1 MAYTE
6 TTQTSWGSRL
16 GGAFKGMVTGI
27 VLVVVGTILLY
38 WNEGRTV
45 KTGGAINEARSVAVK
60 VDDISR
66 VDPALA
72 GKVIYATGRA
82 DTRDVLTDPIFGASA
97 TAINI
102 SRRVEYY
109 QWQEHSR
116 QETRKKLGGGEETV
130 TTYTYTMEWVG
141 GPIDSGSFKDP
152 EYQGRNKVLASYED
166 ETLYAPNVTFGGYT
180 LPDFL
185 KRSIGGAVPLDLVLD
200 EDRKKAIFEG
210 LSVEPGPVGNAMLP
224 AGNAVLP
231 AKGSSDPASA
241 DAAVRDVASSAVQP
255 QDRYVHAQG
264 NVLYLGEK
272 TGSPQIGDV
281 RVTFTQTP
289 PADVSI
295 IAQVAGNTFEKF
307 TASNGY
313 TFSRLNMGTVGME
326 KMFAGAE
333 SDNATTA
340 WILRVVGTIV
350 VIVGLGAI
358 FRPLS
363 VIADVI
369 PILGS
374 IVGAGTGFVAF
385 LLGLAWSLLV
395 IAVAWIRFRPVLA
408 ASLLGGVVVLLGL
421 LFVKGRKG
429 KAA

>member
-16 GGAFKGMVTGI
+16 GGAFKGILTGI

-66 VDPALA
+66 ADPALA

-82 DTRDVLTDPIFGASA
+82 DTQDVLEDPIFGAKA

-130 TTYTYTMEWVG
+130 TTYTYTREWVD
-141 GPIDSGSFKDP
+141 GPTDSGAFKDP
-152 EYQGRNKVLASYED
+152 DYQGRNKVLAEYKD
-166 ETLYAPNVTFGGYT
+166 ETLYAPNVTFGVYT
-180 LPDFL
+180 LPNFL
-185 KRSIGGAVPLDLVLD
+185 EHSIGGAVPLDLVLD

-210 LSVEPGPVGNAMLP
+210 LSVESDPLGNATLR
-224 AGNAVLP
+224 GGV
-231 AKGSSDPASA
+231 SSS
-241 DAAVRDVASSAVQP
+241 VQP

-264 NVLYLGEK
+264 NVLYLGENP
-272 TGSPQIGDV
+272 GSPQIGDV

-289 PADVSI
+289 PTEVSI
-295 IAQVAGNTFEKF
+295 IAQVAGNTFEEF

-313 TFSRLNMGTVGME
+313 TFSRLEMGTVGME
-326 KMFAGAE
+326 RMFAGAE
-333 SDNATTA
+333 SDNATMA
-340 WILRVVGTIV
+340 WILRVVGAIV
-350 VIVGLGAI
+350 VIAGLGTI
-358 FRPLS
+358 LHPLS

-408 ASLLGGVVVLLGL
+408 MSLLGGVVVLLGL
-421 LFVKGRKG
+421 LFVKGRKD

>member
-97 TAINI
+97 TAIDI

-130 TTYTYTMEWVG
+130 TTYTYTREWVG

-210 LSVEPGPVGNAMLP
+210 LSVEPGPVGNAALP
-224 AGNAVLP
+224 AVS
-231 AKGSSDPASA
+231 SSDPASL
-241 DAAVRDVASSAVQP
+241 DAALMGSVSGVVPP
-255 QDRYVHAQG
+255 QDRYIHAQG

-272 TGSPQIGDV
+272 PGSPQVGDI

-295 IAQVAGNTFEKF
+295 IAQVAGNTFEEF
-307 TASNGY
+307 TATNGY
-313 TFSRLNMGTVGME
+313 TFSRLSMGTVGME
-326 KMFAGAE
+326 RMFAGAE
-333 SDNATTA
+333 SDNAIMA

-350 VIVGLGAI
+350 VIAGLGTI
-358 FRPLS
+358 LHPLS

-374 IVGAGTGFVAF
+374 IVGVGTGLVAF

-408 ASLLGGVVVLLGL
+408 ASLLGGVVVLVGL

>member
-16 GGAFKGMVTGI
+16 GNAFKGIVTGI
-27 VLVVVGTILLY
+27 VLIVVGTILLY

-45 KTGGAINEARSVAVK
+45 KTGGAINEARMVTVK
-60 VDDISR
+60 AGDISR

-82 DTRDVLTDPIFGASA
+82 DTQDVITDPIFGVSA
-97 TAINI
+97 QAINI
-102 SRRVEYY
+102 SWSVEYY

-116 QETRKKLGGGEETV
+116 EEKRKKLGGGEETV
-130 TTYTYTMEWVG
+130 TTYTYTREWVG
-141 GPIDSGSFKDP
+141 GPIDSGAFRDP
-152 EYQGRNKVLASYED
+152 DYQGRNRVLARYED
-166 ETLYAPNVTFGGYT
+166 ETFYAPHVSFGAYT

-185 KRSIGGAVPLDLVLD
+185 KRSIGGRIPLEIKPDD
-200 EDRKKAIFEG
+200 EKKKAIFEG
-210 LSVEPGPVGNAMLP
+210 LATGYKPVESIPVSAEMLSP
-224 AGNAVLP
+224 
-231 AKGSSDPASA
+231 DTASA
-241 DAAVRDVASSAVQP
+241 DTAAGVVRDRP

-264 NVLYLGEK
+264 NVLYLGENP
-272 TGSPQIGDV
+272 GSPQIGDV
-281 RVTFTQTP
+281 RVTFFQTP

-295 IAQVAGNTFEKF
+295 IAQVVGNTFEEF

-326 KMFAGAE
+326 RMFAGAE
-333 SDNATTA
+333 SDNATLA

-350 VIVGLGAI
+350 VIVGLGTI
-358 FRPLS
+358 LHPLS

-374 IVGAGTGFVAF
+374 IVGAGTGLVAF

-395 IAVAWIRFRPVLA
+395 IAVAWIRFRPILA
-408 ASLLGGVVVLLGL
+408 AALLGGVAILVGMTYM
-421 LFVKGRKG
+421 KGRKG
-429 KAA
+429 RAA

>member
-16 GGAFKGMVTGI
+16 GGAFKGIVTGI
-27 VLVVVGTILLY
+27 VLVVVGTVLLY

-45 KTGGAINEARSVAVK
+45 KTGGAINEARSVAVRAE
-60 VDDISR
+60 DISR
-66 VDPALA
+66 ADPALA

-82 DTRDVLTDPIFGASA
+82 DTQDVLTDPIFGVSA
-97 TAINI
+97 PAINI

-116 QETRKKLGGGEETV
+116 QEKRKKLGGGEETV
-130 TTYTYTMEWVG
+130 TTYTYTREWVG
-141 GPIDSGSFKDP
+141 GPIDSGAFRDP
-152 EYQGRNKVLASYED
+152 DYQGRNKVLARYED
-166 ETLYAPNVTFGGYT
+166 ETLYAPHVTFGAYT

-185 KRSIGGAVPLDLVLD
+185 KRSIGGAVPLDIVLD
-200 EDRKKAIFEG
+200 EERKKAIFEG
-210 LSVEPGPVGNAMLP
+210 LAVESAP

-231 AKGSSDPASA
+231 AAGSSDLASA

-264 NVLYLGEK
+264 NVLYLGENP
-272 TGSPQIGDV
+272 GSPQIGDV

-295 IAQVAGNTFEKF
+295 IAQVVGNTFEEF

-326 KMFAGAE
+326 RMFAGAE
-333 SDNATTA
+333 SDNATLA

-350 VIVGLGAI
+350 VIVGLGTI
-358 FRPLS
+358 LHPLS

-374 IVGAGTGFVAF
+374 IVGAGTGLVAF

-408 ASLLGGVVVLLGL
+408 VSLLGGVVVLLGL

-429 KAA
+429 RAA

>member
-97 TAINI
+97 TAIDI

-210 LSVEPGPVGNAMLP
+210 LSVEPGPMGNDMLP
-224 AGNAVLP
+224 VVS
-231 AKGSSDPASA
+231 SSDPASV
-241 DAAVRDVASSAVQP
+241 DAALMGGVSGVVPP

-272 TGSPQIGDV
+272 PGSPQVGDI

-295 IAQVAGNTFEKF
+295 IAQVAGNTFEEF
-307 TASNGY
+307 TATNGY
-313 TFSRLNMGTVGME
+313 TFSRLSMGTVGME
-326 KMFAGAE
+326 RMFAGAE
-333 SDNATTA
+333 SDNAIMA

-350 VIVGLGAI
+350 VIAGLGTI
-358 FRPLS
+358 LHPLS

-374 IVGAGTGFVAF
+374 IVGVGTGLVAF

-408 ASLLGGVVVLLGL
+408 ASLLGGAVVLVGL

>member
-16 GGAFKGMVTGI
+16 GSAFKGILTGI
-27 VLVVVGTILLY
+27 VLVVVGTVLLY

-45 KTGGAINEARSVAVK
+45 KTGGAINEARSLAVK

-66 VDPALA
+66 ADPALA
-72 GKVIYATGRA
+72 GRVIYATGRA
-82 DTRDVLTDPIFGASA
+82 DTRDVITDPIFGASA

-116 QETRKKLGGGEETV
+116 QEKRKKLGGGEETV
-130 TTYTYTMEWVG
+130 TTYTYTQEWVG
-141 GPIDSGSFKDP
+141 GPIDSGAFRDP
-152 EYQGRNKVLASYED
+152 DYQGRNKVLARYED
-166 ETLYAPNVTFGGYT
+166 ETLYAPNVTFGAYT

-185 KRSIGGAVPLDLVLD
+185 ERSIGGAVPLDIVLD

-210 LSVEPGPVGNAMLP
+210 LSVESDPLGNATLR
-224 AGNAVLP
+224 GGV
-231 AKGSSDPASA
+231 SSS
-241 DAAVRDVASSAVQP
+241 VQP

-272 TGSPQIGDV
+272 PGSPQIGDV

-295 IAQVAGNTFEKF
+295 IAQVAGNTFEEF

-313 TFSRLNMGTVGME
+313 TFSRLEMGTVGME
-326 KMFAGAE
+326 RMFAGAE
-333 SDNATTA
+333 SDNATMA

-350 VIVGLGAI
+350 VIVGLGTI
-358 FRPLS
+358 LHPLS

-395 IAVAWIRFRPVLA
+395 IAVAWIRFRPVWA
-408 ASLLGGVVVLLGL
+408 ASLLGGAVVLLGF

>member
-16 GGAFKGMVTGI
+16 GSAFKGILTGI
-27 VLVVVGTILLY
+27 VLVVVGTVLLY

-45 KTGGAINEARSVAVK
+45 KTGGAINEARSLAVK

-66 VDPALA
+66 ADPALA
-72 GKVIYATGRA
+72 GRVIYATGRA
-82 DTRDVLTDPIFGASA
+82 DTRDVITDPIFGASA

-116 QETRKKLGGGEETV
+116 QEKRKKLGGGEETV
-130 TTYTYTMEWVG
+130 TTYTYTQEWVG
-141 GPIDSGSFKDP
+141 GPIDSGAFRDP
-152 EYQGRNKVLASYED
+152 DYQGRNKVLARYED
-166 ETLYAPNVTFGGYT
+166 ETLYAPHVTFGAYT
-180 LPDFL
+180 MPDFL
-185 KRSIGGAVPLDLVLD
+185 KHSIGGAVPLDLVLD
-200 EDRKKAIFEG
+200 EERKKAIFEG
-210 LSVEPGPVGNAMLP
+210 LSVESGPLGNV
-224 AGNAVLP
+224 VLP
-231 AKGSSDPASA
+231 AAGSSDPASA
-241 DAAVRDVASSAVQP
+241 DAALMGGVSGVVP
-255 QDRYVHAQG
+255 QNRYVHAQG
-264 NVLYLGEK
+264 NVLYLGENP
-272 TGSPQIGDV
+272 GSPQIGDV

-295 IAQVAGNTFEKF
+295 IAQVVGNTFEEF

-313 TFSRLNMGTVGME
+313 TFSRLDMGTVGME
-326 KMFAGAE
+326 RMFAGAE
-333 SDNATTA
+333 SDNAIMA

-350 VIVGLGAI
+350 VIAGLGTI
-358 FRPLS
+358 LHPLS

-395 IAVAWIRFRPVLA
+395 IAIAWIRFRPVLA
-408 ASLLGGVVVLLGL
+408 VSLLGGAVVLMGL

-429 KAA
+429 RAA

>member
-82 DTRDVLTDPIFGASA
+82 ETRDVLTDPIFGASA
-97 TAINI
+97 TAIDI

-210 LSVEPGPVGNAMLP
+210 LSVEPGPMGNDMLP
-224 AGNAVLP
+224 VVS
-231 AKGSSDPASA
+231 SSDPASV
-241 DAAVRDVASSAVQP
+241 DAALMGGVSGVVPP

-264 NVLYLGEK
+264 NVLYLGENP
-272 TGSPQIGDV
+272 GSPQIGDV

>member
-97 TAINI
+97 TAIDI

-210 LSVEPGPVGNAMLP
+210 LSVEPGPMGNDMLP
-224 AGNAVLP
+224 VVS
-231 AKGSSDPASA
+231 SSDPASV
-241 DAAVRDVASSAVQP
+241 DAALMGGVSGVVPP

-272 TGSPQIGDV
+272 PGSPQVGDI

-295 IAQVAGNTFEKF
+295 IAQVAGNTFEEF
-307 TASNGY
+307 TATNGY
-313 TFSRLNMGTVGME
+313 TFSRLSMGTVGME
-326 KMFAGAE
+326 RMFAGAE
-333 SDNATTA
+333 SDNAIMA

-350 VIVGLGAI
+350 VIAGLGTI
-358 FRPLS
+358 LHPLS

-374 IVGAGTGFVAF
+374 IVGVGTGLVAF

-408 ASLLGGVVVLLGL
+408 ASLLGGVVVLVGL

>member
-97 TAINI
+97 TAIDI

-130 TTYTYTMEWVG
+130 TTYTYTREWVG

-210 LSVEPGPVGNAMLP
+210 LSVEPGPMGNDMLP
-224 AGNAVLP
+224 VVS
-231 AKGSSDPASA
+231 SSDPASV
-241 DAAVRDVASSAVQP
+241 DAALMGGVSGVVPP

-272 TGSPQIGDV
+272 PGSPQVGDI

-295 IAQVAGNTFEKF
+295 IAQVAGNTFEEF
-307 TASNGY
+307 TATNGY
-313 TFSRLNMGTVGME
+313 TFSRLSMGTVGME
-326 KMFAGAE
+326 RMFAGAE
-333 SDNATTA
+333 SDNAIMA

-350 VIVGLGAI
+350 VIAGLGTI
-358 FRPLS
+358 LHPLS

-374 IVGAGTGFVAF
+374 IVGVGTGLVAF

-408 ASLLGGVVVLLGL
+408 ASLLGGVVVLVGL

>member
-82 DTRDVLTDPIFGASA
+82 ETRDVLTDPIFGASA

-102 SRRVEYY
+102 SRKVEYY
-109 QWQEHSR
+109 QWEEHSR

-130 TTYTYTMEWVG
+130 TTYTYTREWVG

-210 LSVEPGPVGNAMLP
+210 LSVEPGPVGNAALP
-224 AGNAVLP
+224 AVS
-231 AKGSSDPASA
+231 SSDPASV
-241 DAAVRDVASSAVQP
+241 DAALMGGVSGVVPP

-272 TGSPQIGDV
+272 PGSPQIGDV

-333 SDNATTA
+333 SDNAIMA

-350 VIVGLGAI
+350 VIAGLGAI

-408 ASLLGGVVVLLGL
+408 ASLLGGVVVLVGL

>member
-97 TAINI
+97 TAIDI

-130 TTYTYTMEWVG
+130 TTYTYTREWVG

-210 LSVEPGPVGNAMLP
+210 LSVEPGPVGNAALP
-224 AGNAVLP
+224 AVS
-231 AKGSSDPASA
+231 SSDPASV
-241 DAAVRDVASSAVQP
+241 DAALMGGVSGVVPP

-272 TGSPQIGDV
+272 PGSPQVGDI

-295 IAQVAGNTFEKF
+295 IAQVAGNTFEEF
-307 TASNGY
+307 TATNGY
-313 TFSRLNMGTVGME
+313 TFSRLSMGTVGME
-326 KMFAGAE
+326 RMFAGAE
-333 SDNATTA
+333 SDNAIMA

-350 VIVGLGAI
+350 VIAGLGTI
-358 FRPLS
+358 LHPLS

-374 IVGAGTGFVAF
+374 IVGVGTGLVAF

-408 ASLLGGVVVLLGL
+408 ASLLGGVVVLVGL

>member
-97 TAINI
+97 TAIDI

-116 QETRKKLGGGEETV
+116 QETSKKLGGGEETV

-210 LSVEPGPVGNAMLP
+210 LSVEPGPVGNAALP
-224 AGNAVLP
+224 AVS
-231 AKGSSDPASA
+231 SSDPASL
-241 DAAVRDVASSAVQP
+241 DAALMGGVSGVVLP
-255 QDRYVHAQG
+255 QDRYIHAQG

-272 TGSPQIGDV
+272 PGSPQVGDV

-295 IAQVAGNTFEKF
+295 IAQVVGNTFEEF
-307 TASNGY
+307 TATNGY
-313 TFSRLNMGTVGME
+313 TFSRLSMGTVGME
-326 KMFAGAE
+326 RMFAGAE
-333 SDNATTA
+333 SDNAIMA

-350 VIVGLGAI
+350 VIAGLGTI
-358 FRPLS
+358 LHPLS

-374 IVGAGTGFVAF
+374 IVGVGTGLVAF

-408 ASLLGGVVVLLGL
+408 ASLLGGVVVLVGL

>member
-97 TAINI
+97 TAIDI

-210 LSVEPGPVGNAMLP
+210 LSVEPGPMGNDMLP
-224 AGNAVLP
+224 VVS
-231 AKGSSDPASA
+231 SSDPASV
-241 DAAVRDVASSAVQP
+241 DAALMGGVSGVVPP

-272 TGSPQIGDV
+272 PGSPQVGDI

-295 IAQVAGNTFEKF
+295 IAQVAGNTFEEF

-313 TFSRLNMGTVGME
+313 TFSRLSMGTVGME
-326 KMFAGAE
+326 RMFAGAE
-333 SDNATTA
+333 SDNAIMA

-350 VIVGLGAI
+350 VIAGLGTI
-358 FRPLS
+358 LHPLS

-374 IVGAGTGFVAF
+374 IVGVGTGLVAF

-408 ASLLGGVVVLLGL
+408 ASLLGGVVVLVGL

>member
-16 GGAFKGMVTGI
+16 GGAFKGIVAGI
-27 VLVVVGTILLY
+27 VLVVAGTCLLY

-45 KTGGAINEARSVAVK
+45 KTGGAINEARSVAVE

-82 DTRDVLTDPIFGASA
+82 ETRDVLTDPIFGASA

-102 SRRVEYY
+102 SRKVEYY
-109 QWQEHSR
+109 QWEEHSR
-116 QETRKKLGGGEETV
+116 QEKRKKLGGGEETV
-130 TTYTYTMEWVG
+130 TTYTYTQEWVS
-141 GPIDSGSFKDP
+141 GPIDSGAFRDP
-152 EYQGRNKVLASYED
+152 DYQGRNKVLARYED
-166 ETLYAPNVTFGGYT
+166 ETLYAPHVTFGAYT
-180 LPDFL
+180 MPDFL
-185 KRSIGGAVPLDLVLD
+185 KHSIGGAVPLDLVLD
-200 EDRKKAIFEG
+200 EKRKKAIFEG
-210 LSVEPGPVGNAMLP
+210 LSVESGPLGNV
-224 AGNAVLP
+224 VLP
-231 AKGSSDPASA
+231 AAGSSDPASA
-241 DAAVRDVASSAVQP
+241 DAALMGGVSGVVP

-264 NVLYLGEK
+264 NVLYLGENP
-272 TGSPQIGDV
+272 GSPQIGDV

-295 IAQVAGNTFEKF
+295 IAQVVGNTFEEF

-313 TFSRLNMGTVGME
+313 TFSRLDMGTVGME
-326 KMFAGAE
+326 RMFAGAE
-333 SDNATTA
+333 SDNAIMA

-350 VIVGLGAI
+350 VIAGLGTI
-358 FRPLS
+358 LHPLS

>member
-16 GGAFKGMVTGI
+16 GSAFKGILTGI
-27 VLVVVGTILLY
+27 VLVVVGTVLLY

-45 KTGGAINEARSVAVK
+45 KTGGAINEARSVV
-60 VDDISR
+60 VRVEDISR
-66 VDPALA
+66 ANPALA

-82 DTRDVLTDPIFGASA
+82 DTQDVLTDPIFGASA

-109 QWQEHSR
+109 QWEEHSR

-130 TTYTYTMEWVG
+130 TTYTYTQEWVS
-141 GPIDSGSFKDP
+141 GPIDSGAFRDP
-152 EYQGRNKVLASYED
+152 DYQGRNKVLARYED
-166 ETLYAPNVTFGGYT
+166 EALYAPHVTFGAYT
-180 LPDFL
+180 MPDFL
-185 KRSIGGAVPLDLVLD
+185 KHSIGGAVPLDLVLD
-200 EDRKKAIFEG
+200 EERKKAIFEG
-210 LSVEPGPVGNAMLP
+210 LSVEAGPLGNATLR
-224 AGNAVLP
+224 GGV
-231 AKGSSDPASA
+231 SSS
-241 DAAVRDVASSAVQP
+241 VQP

-264 NVLYLGEK
+264 NVLYLGENP
-272 TGSPQIGDV
+272 GSPQIGDV

-289 PADVSI
+289 PTDVSI
-295 IAQVAGNTFEKF
+295 IAQVAGNTFEEF

-313 TFSRLNMGTVGME
+313 TFSRLDMGTVGME
-326 KMFAGAE
+326 RMFAGAE
-333 SDNATTA
+333 SDNAIMA

-350 VIVGLGAI
+350 VIAGLGTI
-358 FRPLS
+358 LHPLS

-408 ASLLGGVVVLLGL
+408 VSLLGGAVVLMGL

-429 KAA
+429 RAA

>member
-97 TAINI
+97 TAIDI

-130 TTYTYTMEWVG
+130 TTYTYTREWVG

-210 LSVEPGPVGNAMLP
+210 LSVEPGPVGNAALP
-224 AGNAVLP
+224 AVS
-231 AKGSSDPASA
+231 SSDPASL
-241 DAAVRDVASSAVQP
+241 DAALMGGVSGVVPP

-272 TGSPQIGDV
+272 PGSPQVGDI

-295 IAQVAGNTFEKF
+295 IAQVAGNTFEEF
-307 TASNGY
+307 TATNGY
-313 TFSRLNMGTVGME
+313 TFSRLSMGTVGME
-326 KMFAGAE
+326 RMFAGAE
-333 SDNATTA
+333 SDNAIMA

-350 VIVGLGAI
+350 VIAGLGTI
-358 FRPLS
+358 LHPLS

-374 IVGAGTGFVAF
+374 IVGVGTGLVAF

-408 ASLLGGVVVLLGL
+408 ASLLGGVVVLVGL

>member
-16 GGAFKGMVTGI
+16 GGAFKGIVAGI
-27 VLVVVGTILLY
+27 VLVVAGTCLLY

-45 KTGGAINEARSVAVK
+45 KTGGAINEARSVAVE

-82 DTRDVLTDPIFGASA
+82 ETRDVLTDPIFGASA

-102 SRRVEYY
+102 SRKVEYY
-109 QWQEHSR
+109 QWEEHSR
-116 QETRKKLGGGEETV
+116 QEKRKKLGGGEETV
-130 TTYTYTMEWVG
+130 TTYTYTQEWVG
-141 GPIDSGSFKDP
+141 EPIDSGEFRDP
-152 EYQGRNKVLASYED
+152 EYQGRNKVLAKYED
-166 ETLYAPNVTFGGYT
+166 ETLYASNVSFGAYT
-180 LPDFL
+180 LPNFL
-185 KRSIGGAVPLDLVLD
+185 EHSIGGAVPLDLVLD

-210 LSVEPGPVGNAMLP
+210 LSVESDPLGNATLR
-224 AGNAVLP
+224 GGV
-231 AKGSSDPASA
+231 SSS
-241 DAAVRDVASSAVQP
+241 VQP

-272 TGSPQIGDV
+272 PGSPQIGDV

>member
-16 GGAFKGMVTGI
+16 GSAFKGILTGI

-82 DTRDVLTDPIFGASA
+82 ETKDVLTDPIFGTSA

-109 QWQEHSR
+109 QWEEHSR

-130 TTYTYTMEWVG
+130 TTYTYTQEWVG
-141 GPIDSGSFKDP
+141 EPIDSGEFRDP
-152 EYQGRNKVLASYED
+152 EYQGRNKVLAEYKD
-166 ETLYAPNVTFGGYT
+166 ETFYAPNVTFGVYT
-180 LPDFL
+180 LPNFL
-185 KRSIGGAVPLDLVLD
+185 EHSIGGAVPLDLVLD
-200 EDRKKAIFEG
+200 EERKKAIFEG
-210 LSVEPGPVGNAMLP
+210 LAVGSGPLGNATLR
-224 AGNAVLP
+224 GGV
-231 AKGSSDPASA
+231 SSS
-241 DAAVRDVASSAVQP
+241 VQP
-255 QDRYVHAQG
+255 QDRYVHVQG

-272 TGSPQIGDV
+272 PASPQIGDV

-295 IAQVAGNTFEKF
+295 IAQVAGNTFEEF

-313 TFSRLNMGTVGME
+313 TFSRLEMGTVGME
-326 KMFAGAE
+326 RMFAGAE
-333 SDNATTA
+333 SDNATMA
-340 WILRVVGTIV
+340 WILRVVGAIV
-350 VIVGLGAI
+350 VIAGLGTI
-358 FRPLS
+358 LHPLS
-363 VIADVI
+363 VVADVI

-395 IAVAWIRFRPVLA
+395 IAVAWIRFRPILA
-408 ASLLGGVVVLLGL
+408 AALLGGVAILVGMTYM
-421 LFVKGRKG
+421 KGRKG
-429 KAA
+429 RAA

>member
-97 TAINI
+97 TAIDI

-130 TTYTYTMEWVG
+130 TTYTYTREWVG

-210 LSVEPGPVGNAMLP
+210 LSVEPGPVGNAALP
-224 AGNAVLP
+224 AVS
-231 AKGSSDPASA
+231 SSDPASL
-241 DAAVRDVASSAVQP
+241 DAALMGGVSGVVPP

-272 TGSPQIGDV
+272 PGSPQVGDV

-295 IAQVAGNTFEKF
+295 IAQVAGNTFEEF
-307 TASNGY
+307 TATNGY
-313 TFSRLNMGTVGME
+313 TFSRLSMGTVGME
-326 KMFAGAE
+326 RMFAGAE
-333 SDNATTA
+333 SDNAIMA

-350 VIVGLGAI
+350 VIAGLGTI
-358 FRPLS
+358 LHPLS

-374 IVGAGTGFVAF
+374 IVGVGTGLVAF

-408 ASLLGGVVVLLGL
+408 ASLLGGVVVLVGL

>member
-97 TAINI
+97 TAIDI

-130 TTYTYTMEWVG
+130 TTYTYTREWVG

-200 EDRKKAIFEG
+200 EERKKAIFEG
-210 LSVEPGPVGNAMLP
+210 LSVEPGPVGNAALP
-224 AGNAVLP
+224 AVS
-231 AKGSSDPASA
+231 SSDPASL
-241 DAAVRDVASSAVQP
+241 DAALMGGVSGVVPP

-272 TGSPQIGDV
+272 PGSPQVGDV

-295 IAQVAGNTFEKF
+295 IAQVAGNTFEEF
-307 TASNGY
+307 TATNGY
-313 TFSRLNMGTVGME
+313 TFSRLSMGTVGME
-326 KMFAGAE
+326 RMFAGAE
-333 SDNATTA
+333 SDNAIMA

-350 VIVGLGAI
+350 VIAGLGTI
-358 FRPLS
+358 LHPLS

-374 IVGAGTGFVAF
+374 IVGVGTGLVAF

-408 ASLLGGVVVLLGL
+408 ASLLGGVVVLVGL

>member
-16 GGAFKGMVTGI
+16 GSAFKGILTGI
-27 VLVVVGTILLY
+27 VLVVVGTVLLY

-45 KTGGAINEARSVAVK
+45 KTGGAINEARSLAVK

-66 VDPALA
+66 ADPALA
-72 GKVIYATGRA
+72 GRVIYATGRA
-82 DTRDVLTDPIFGASA
+82 DTRDVITDPIFGASA

-116 QETRKKLGGGEETV
+116 QEKRKKLGGGEETV
-130 TTYTYTMEWVG
+130 TTYTYTQEWVG
-141 GPIDSGSFKDP
+141 GPIDSGAFRDP
-152 EYQGRNKVLASYED
+152 DYQGRNKVLARYED
-166 ETLYAPNVTFGGYT
+166 ETLYAPNVTFGAYT

-185 KRSIGGAVPLDLVLD
+185 KRSIGGAVPLNIVLD
-200 EDRKKAIFEG
+200 EERKKAIFEG
-210 LSVEPGPVGNAMLP
+210 LAEESAP

-231 AKGSSDPASA
+231 AAGSSDPASA
-241 DAAVRDVASSAVQP
+241 DAALMGGVSGVVP
-255 QDRYVHAQG
+255 QNRYVHAQG

-272 TGSPQIGDV
+272 PASPQIGDV
-281 RVTFTQTP
+281 RVTFSQTP

-295 IAQVAGNTFEKF
+295 IAQVVGNTFEEF

-326 KMFAGAE
+326 RMFAGAE
-333 SDNATTA
+333 SDNAIMA

-350 VIVGLGAI
+350 VIAGLGTI
-358 FRPLS
+358 LHPLS

-408 ASLLGGVVVLLGL
+408 VSLLGGAVVLMGL

-429 KAA
+429 RAA

>member
-16 GGAFKGMVTGI
+16 GGAFKGILTGI

-66 VDPALA
+66 ADPALA

-82 DTRDVLTDPIFGASA
+82 DTQDVLEDPIFGAKA

-116 QETRKKLGGGEETV
+116 QETRKKLGGGEEAV
-130 TTYTYTMEWVG
+130 TTYTYTREWVD
-141 GPIDSGSFKDP
+141 GPTDSGAFKDP
-152 EYQGRNKVLASYED
+152 DYQGRNKVLAEYKD
-166 ETLYAPNVTFGGYT
+166 ETLYAPNVTFGVYT
-180 LPDFL
+180 LPNFL
-185 KRSIGGAVPLDLVLD
+185 EHSIGGAVPLDLVLD

-210 LSVEPGPVGNAMLP
+210 LSVEPGPMGNAMLP
-224 AGNAVLP
+224 VVS
-231 AKGSSDPASA
+231 SSDPASV
-241 DAAVRDVASSAVQP
+241 DAALMGGVSGVVPP

-272 TGSPQIGDV
+272 PGSPQIGDV

-289 PADVSI
+289 PTEVSI
-295 IAQVAGNTFEKF
+295 IAQVAGNTFEEF

-313 TFSRLNMGTVGME
+313 TFSRLEMGTVGME
-326 KMFAGAE
+326 RMFAGAE
-333 SDNATTA
+333 SDNATMA
-340 WILRVVGTIV
+340 WILRVVGAIV
-350 VIVGLGAI
+350 VIAGLGTI
-358 FRPLS
+358 LHPLS

-408 ASLLGGVVVLLGL
+408 MSLLGGVVVLLGL
-421 LFVKGRKG
+421 LFVKGRKD

>member
-16 GGAFKGMVTGI
+16 GSAFKGILTGI
-27 VLVVVGTILLY
+27 VLVVVGTVLLY

-66 VDPALA
+66 IDPALA

-97 TAINI
+97 TAIDI

-130 TTYTYTMEWVG
+130 TTYTYTREWVD
-141 GPIDSGSFKDP
+141 GPTDSGSFKDP
-152 EYQGRNKVLASYED
+152 EYQGRNKVLAEYED
-166 ETLYAPNVTFGGYT
+166 ETLYAPNVTFGAYT

-185 KRSIGGAVPLDLVLD
+185 KRSIGGAVPLNIVLD
-200 EDRKKAIFEG
+200 EERKKAIFEG
-210 LSVEPGPVGNAMLP
+210 LSVEAGPVGNL
-224 AGNAVLP
+224 VLP
-231 AKGSSDPASA
+231 ASGSSAPASA
-241 DAAVRDVASSAVQP
+241 DAAVGDVASSAVQP

-272 TGSPQIGDV
+272 PGSPQIGDV

-295 IAQVAGNTFEKF
+295 IAQVAGNTFEAF

-326 KMFAGAE
+326 RMFAGAE
-333 SDNATTA
+333 SDNATMA

-350 VIVGLGAI
+350 VIAGLGTI
-358 FRPLS
+358 LHPLS

>member
-97 TAINI
+97 TAIDI

-130 TTYTYTMEWVG
+130 TTYTYTREWVG

-210 LSVEPGPVGNAMLP
+210 LSVEPGPVGNAALP
-224 AGNAVLP
+224 AVS
-231 AKGSSDPASA
+231 SSDPASL
-241 DAAVRDVASSAVQP
+241 DAALMGGVSGVVPP

-272 TGSPQIGDV
+272 PGSPQVGDI

-295 IAQVAGNTFEKF
+295 IAQVAGNTFEEF

-313 TFSRLNMGTVGME
+313 TFSRLSMGTVGME
-326 KMFAGAE
+326 RMFAGAE
-333 SDNATTA
+333 SDNAIMA

-350 VIVGLGAI
+350 VIAGLGTI
-358 FRPLS
+358 LHPLS

-374 IVGAGTGFVAF
+374 IVGVGTGLVAF

-408 ASLLGGVVVLLGL
+408 ASLLGGVVVLVGL

>member
-97 TAINI
+97 TAIDI

-130 TTYTYTMEWVG
+130 TTYTYPREWVG

-200 EDRKKAIFEG
+200 EERKKAIFEG
-210 LSVEPGPVGNAMLP
+210 LSVEPGPVGNATLP
-224 AGNAVLP
+224 AVS
-231 AKGSSDPASA
+231 SSDPASL
-241 DAAVRDVASSAVQP
+241 DAALMGGVSGVVPP

-272 TGSPQIGDV
+272 PGSPQVGDI

-295 IAQVAGNTFEKF
+295 IAQVAGNTFEEF
-307 TASNGY
+307 TATNGY
-313 TFSRLNMGTVGME
+313 TFSRLSMGTVGME
-326 KMFAGAE
+326 RMFAGAE
-333 SDNATTA
+333 SDNAIMA

-350 VIVGLGAI
+350 VIAGLGTI
-358 FRPLS
+358 LHPLS

-374 IVGAGTGFVAF
+374 IVGVGTGLVAF

-408 ASLLGGVVVLLGL
+408 ASLLGGVVVLVGL

>member
-16 GGAFKGMVTGI
+16 GSAFKGIVTGI
-27 VLVVVGTILLY
+27 VLILVGTVLLY

-45 KTGGAINEARSVAVK
+45 KTGGAINEARSVVVRAE
-60 VDDISR
+60 DISR

-82 DTRDVLTDPIFGASA
+82 DTQDVLQDPIFGVSA
-97 TAINI
+97 PAINI
-102 SRRVEYY
+102 SRSVEYY

-116 QETRKKLGGGEETV
+116 EEKRKKLGGGEETV
-130 TTYTYTMEWVG
+130 TTYTYTQEWVG
-141 GPIDSGSFKDP
+141 GPIDSGAFRDP
-152 EYQGRNKVLASYED
+152 DYQGRNRVLARYED
-166 ETLYAPNVTFGGYT
+166 ETFYAPHVSFGAYT

-185 KRSIGGAVPLDLVLD
+185 KRSIDGAVPLDLVLD
-200 EDRKKAIFEG
+200 GERKKAIFGG
-210 LSVEPGPVGNAMLP
+210 LSVESGL

-231 AKGSSDPASA
+231 AAGSSDPASV
-241 DAAVRDVASSAVQP
+241 DAAFMGGVSSVLQP

-264 NVLYLGEK
+264 NVLYLGENP
-272 TGSPQIGDV
+272 GSPQIGDV
-281 RVTFTQTP
+281 RVTFSQTP

-295 IAQVAGNTFEKF
+295 IAQVVGNTFEEF

-326 KMFAGAE
+326 RMFAGAE
-333 SDNATTA
+333 SDNAMMA

-350 VIVGLGAI
+350 VIVGLGTI
-358 FRPLS
+358 LHPLS

-374 IVGAGTGFVAF
+374 IVGAGTGLVAF

-395 IAVAWIRFRPVLA
+395 IAVAWVRFRPILA
-408 ASLLGGVVVLLGL
+408 AALLGGVAILVGMTYM
-421 LFVKGRKG
+421 KGRKSR
-429 KAA
+429 AA

>member
-1 MAYTE
+1 M
-6 TTQTSWGSRL
+6 
-16 GGAFKGMVTGI
+16 
-27 VLVVVGTILLY
+27 
-38 WNEGRTV
+38 
-45 KTGGAINEARSVAVK
+45 
-60 VDDISR
+60 
-66 VDPALA
+66 
-72 GKVIYATGRA
+72 
-82 DTRDVLTDPIFGASA
+82 
-97 TAINI
+97 
-102 SRRVEYY
+102 
-109 QWQEHSR
+109 
-116 QETRKKLGGGEETV
+116 
-130 TTYTYTMEWVG
+130 
-141 GPIDSGSFKDP
+141 
-152 EYQGRNKVLASYED
+152 
-166 ETLYAPNVTFGGYT
+166 
-180 LPDFL
+180 
-185 KRSIGGAVPLDLVLD
+185 
-200 EDRKKAIFEG
+200 
-210 LSVEPGPVGNAMLP
+210 
-224 AGNAVLP
+224 
-231 AKGSSDPASA
+231 
-241 DAAVRDVASSAVQP
+241 
-255 QDRYVHAQG
+255 
-264 NVLYLGEK
+264 LYLGEK
-272 TGSPQIGDV
+272 PGSPQIGDV

>member
-97 TAINI
+97 TAIDI

-130 TTYTYTMEWVG
+130 TTYTYTREWVG

-210 LSVEPGPVGNAMLP
+210 LSVEPGPVGNAALP
-224 AGNAVLP
+224 AVS
-231 AKGSSDPASA
+231 SSDPASL
-241 DAAVRDVASSAVQP
+241 DAALMGGVSGVVPP
-255 QDRYVHAQG
+255 QDRYIHAQG

-272 TGSPQIGDV
+272 PGSPQVGDI

-295 IAQVAGNTFEKF
+295 IAQVAGNTFEEF
-307 TASNGY
+307 TATNGY
-313 TFSRLNMGTVGME
+313 TFSRLSMGTVGME
-326 KMFAGAE
+326 RMFAGAE
-333 SDNATTA
+333 SDNAIMA

-350 VIVGLGAI
+350 VIAGLGTI
-358 FRPLS
+358 LHPLS

-374 IVGAGTGFVAF
+374 IVGVGTGLVAF

-408 ASLLGGVVVLLGL
+408 ASLLGGVVVLVGL

>member
-16 GGAFKGMVTGI
+16 GGAFKGIVAGI
-27 VLVVVGTILLY
+27 VLVAAGTCLLY

-102 SRRVEYY
+102 SRKVEYY
-109 QWQEHSR
+109 QWEEHSR
-116 QETRKKLGGGEETV
+116 QEKRKKLGGGEETV
-130 TTYTYTMEWVG
+130 TTYTYTQEWVG
-141 GPIDSGSFKDP
+141 EPIDSGVFRDP
-152 EYQGRNKVLASYED
+152 EYQGRNKVLAKYED

-210 LSVEPGPVGNAMLP
+210 LSVEPGPVGNAALP
-224 AGNAVLP
+224 AVS
-231 AKGSSDPASA
+231 SSDPASL
-241 DAAVRDVASSAVQP
+241 DAALMGGVSGVVPP

-272 TGSPQIGDV
+272 PGSPQVGDI

-295 IAQVAGNTFEKF
+295 IAQVAGNTFEEF
-307 TASNGY
+307 TATNGY
-313 TFSRLNMGTVGME
+313 TFSRLSMGTVGME
-326 KMFAGAE
+326 RMFAGAE
-333 SDNATTA
+333 SDNAIMA

-350 VIVGLGAI
+350 VIAGLGTI
-358 FRPLS
+358 LHPLS

-374 IVGAGTGFVAF
+374 IVGVGTGLVAF

-408 ASLLGGVVVLLGL
+408 ASLLGGVVVLVGL